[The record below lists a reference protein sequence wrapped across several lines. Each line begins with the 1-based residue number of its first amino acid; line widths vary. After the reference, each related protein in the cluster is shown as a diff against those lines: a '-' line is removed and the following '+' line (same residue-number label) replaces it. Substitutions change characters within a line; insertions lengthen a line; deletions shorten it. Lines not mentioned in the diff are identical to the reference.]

1 MRRRLWLT
9 TAAAAAA
16 GGAGLAWWRMQ
27 PRGQPVP
34 QSLWTLQLERPQGG
48 SLALSTLRGQPL
60 LLNFWATWCPPCVK
74 EMPEL
79 DRFSRDF
86 AQRGGRVLG
95 VAIDGAAPVRDFL
108 QHRPVGYDI
117 VLAGLAGSELMR
129 QLGNQAGVLPFS
141 ALIDAEGSLRKQH
154 SGETTRQELSRWVAD
169 LG

>member
-9 TAAAAAA
+9 TAAVAAA
-16 GGAGLAWWRMQ
+16 GGAGLAWWRTQ

-34 QSLWTLQLERPQGG
+34 QELWTLQLERPQGG

-95 VAIDGAAPVRDFL
+95 VAIDGAAPVREFL
-108 QHRPVGYDI
+108 QYRPVSYDI

-141 ALIDAEGSLRKQH
+141 ALLDAEGNLRKHH
-154 SGETTRQELSRWVAD
+154 SGETTREELSRWVAD